1 MVLATDS
8 GSAAPD
14 SISRRLVLMSW
25 SGGKDSCMALGELMQ
40 ASTYEVAALITT
52 ITEDYDRISM
62 HGTRRL
68 LLEQQAAS
76 IGLRLHK
83 VSIPKSATNE
93 EYETRMAHAL
103 LVYRKL
109 GIDTIGFGDLF
120 LEDIRL
126 YRERFLSRFDMKGI
140 FPVWHRNTTEFIKD
154 FIDLGFK
161 AIVTCVNAELLD
173 ESYAG
178 RLIDGEFLQSLP
190 HGVDPCGEN
199 GEFHT
204 FVFDG
209 PLFRQPVKF
218 RLGETVLRESFWFRD
233 LVPE

>member
-62 HGTRRL
+62 HGTRRS
-68 LLEQQAAS
+68 LLERQAAS
-76 IGLRLHK
+76 LGLQLHK

-209 PLFRQPVKF
+209 PWFRQPVKF

>member
-1 MVLATDS
+1 
-8 GSAAPD
+8 
-14 SISRRLVLMSW
+14 MSW
-25 SGGKDSCMALGELMQ
+25 SGGKDSCMALRELTQ

-52 ITEDYDRISM
+52 ITEDYDRITM

-68 LLEQQAAS
+68 LLERQAVS
-76 IGLRLHK
+76 LGLPLHK
-83 VSIPKSATNE
+83 VSIPKSSTNE
-93 EYETRMAHAL
+93 EYETRMALAL
-103 LVYRKL
+103 LMYRNL

-126 YRERFLSRFDMKGI
+126 YRESFLSRFDMKGM

-161 AIVTCVNAELLD
+161 AVVTCVNAELLD
-173 ESYAG
+173 KSYAG
-178 RLIDGEFLQSLP
+178 RMIDGEFLQSLP
-190 HGVDPCGEN
+190 DGVDPCGEN

-204 FVFDG
+204 FVCDG
-209 PLFRQPVKF
+209 PLFRQPVRF

-233 LVPE
+233 LVPEC